1 MGNDTRDAGS
11 PELAGLEG
19 TVDQLRAFMRGV
31 KPHPLLQKR
40 NREAL
45 SRAIR
50 RRRRHKAVDERAAG
64 IMESVRSETI
74 KLHLELVRAFA

>member
-1 MGNDTRDAGS
+1 
-11 PELAGLEG
+11 
-19 TVDQLRAFMRGV
+19 MRGV

-74 KLHLELVRAFA
+74 KLHLDLVRAFA